1 MGSVGVPAE
10 SADPI
15 VKMGDG
21 DFDGT
26 FLSFNVLGRLGS
38 LLRGVPGAAL
48 LLLLPLDLDGTLV
61 DTRTGLG
68 SSVGSAGSAGAVAS
82 SVVVLTDKSMLVEE
96 LMVMT

>member
-1 MGSVGVPAE
+1 MPAE
-10 SADPI
+10 PADPI
-15 VKMGDG
+15 VKIGDG
-21 DFDGT
+21 DLDGV
-26 FLSFNVLGRLGS
+26 FFNVLGRLRS

-48 LLLLPLDLDGTLV
+48 LPLLNLDLDGTLV